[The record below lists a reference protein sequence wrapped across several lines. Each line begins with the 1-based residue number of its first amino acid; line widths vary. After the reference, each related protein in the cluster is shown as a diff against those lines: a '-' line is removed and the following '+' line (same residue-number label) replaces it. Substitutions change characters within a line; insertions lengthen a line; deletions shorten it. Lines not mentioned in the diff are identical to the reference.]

1 MKCIKNKVQ
10 SLINKL
16 HRSYRFTIL
25 HVPYLKSNCTTSTY
39 LNDYINVHTLNS
51 ADDCLRVLSKST
63 NSQRYTAVT
72 GWLTQSNLHTR
83 GATTLNVTR
92 HLPHNIAVTHK
103 QHKILLRSSKTTR
116 RINAQLPIRLP
127 YISYIP
133 YILSYINHTM
143 PYIIYTFSARIRAT
157 AKRFY

>member
-1 MKCIKNKVQ
+1 MYKNKVQ

-25 HVPYLKSNCTTSTY
+25 HSPYLKSNCTTSTY
-39 LNDYINVHTLNS
+39 LADYINVHKLNS

-72 GWLTQSNLHTR
+72 GWLTRSNQHTR

-92 HLPHNIAVTHK
+92 HPPHNIAVIQQQLYTEYCFAPHNELVEYTLNSLFDS
-103 QHKILLRSSKTTR
+103 HISRISSPILCQSH
-116 RINAQLPIRLP
+116 NA
-127 YISYIP
+127 
-133 YILSYINHTM
+133 LSF
-143 PYIIYTFSARIRAT
+143 IYVV
-157 AKRFY
+157 

>member
-1 MKCIKNKVQ
+1 MLTFISATIIINKANTEMYKNKVQ

-25 HVPYLKSNCTTSTY
+25 HSPYLKSNCTTSTY
-39 LNDYINVHTLNS
+39 LADYINVHKLNS

-72 GWLTQSNLHTR
+72 GWLTRSNQHTR

-92 HLPHNIAVTHK
+92 HPPHNIAVTHK
-103 QHKILLRSSKTTR
+103 QLHAKYCFAPPKELVESTLKT
-116 RINAQLPIRLP
+116 P
-127 YISYIP
+127 YSTLMYL
-133 YILSYINHTM
+133 LSYPLYPLLSH
-143 PYIIYTFSARIRAT
+143 
-157 AKRFY
+157 